1 MAEPTLNKKIK
12 AWTKAAAALS
22 YEESLQALDL
32 LLNQLQ
38 GDSVPMADL
47 QRHYL
52 QGQIYLEH
60 CKSLL
65 EAAEQTVIQLDADS
79 LEINPD
85 A

>member
-1 MAEPTLNKKIK
+1 MADPTLTKQIK
-12 AWTKAAAALS
+12 AWTKAASALS

-32 LLNQLQ
+32 LLTQLQ
-38 GDSVPMADL
+38 NDAVPMAEL

-65 EAAEQTVIQLDADS
+65 EAAEQTVIQLDPDS
-79 LEINPD
+79 LEINPN

>member
-1 MAEPTLNKKIK
+1 MAEPTLNKQIK
-12 AWTKAAAALS
+12 AWKKAAAALS
-22 YEESLQALDL
+22 YEESLQGLDL

-38 GDSVPMADL
+38 SDSVPMVDL
-47 QRHYL
+47 QSHYL

>member
-1 MAEPTLNKKIK
+1 MD
-12 AWTKAAAALS
+12 
-22 YEESLQALDL
+22 Q
-32 LLNQLQ
+32 
-38 GDSVPMADL
+38 
-47 QRHYL
+47 HYL